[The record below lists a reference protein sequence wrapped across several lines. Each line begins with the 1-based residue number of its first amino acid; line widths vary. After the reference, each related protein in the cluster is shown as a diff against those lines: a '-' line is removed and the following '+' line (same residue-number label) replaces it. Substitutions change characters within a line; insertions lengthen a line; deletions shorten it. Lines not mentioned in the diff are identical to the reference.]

1 MLERIT
7 HRAFFGDANYPFAL
21 SDGML
26 AELEQITGKGASAVY
41 VQLANLTYTAATLR
55 EIIRLGLIGAG
66 MSPKEA
72 KRLVEAYAVNT
83 PLGELFPLA
92 FEILSVRWDGT
103 GEKATAAEKDK
114 PAERSWVQELADA
127 SGADRFAEARA

>member
-26 AELEQITGKGASAVY
+26 AELKQITGKGASAVY

-72 KRLVEAYAVNT
+72 KRPKRSGPRLKRRIGLTRRRRRTRA
-83 PLGELFPLA
+83 
-92 FEILSVRWDGT
+92 D
-103 GEKATAAEKDK
+103 KDT
-114 PAERSWVQELADA
+114 
-127 SGADRFAEARA
+127 ADRGRTTPRPRQSAIRPAYPSNLIK